1 MFLDSLRGNCRQ
13 HHRVLRYHRPHDV
26 PEIQQEEPL
35 RHILPQSHC
44 VTYRKWTIPQAFAG
58 DISIIQK
65 ESYIRYTN
73 TDEKTQNFTE
83 CHDYAMTPDN
93 FKHEKHTAEGM
104 LIISNQINNIP
115 TATIVTLFVAC
126 RKKVPQMC
134 HKTPRVCNPRIKHRW
149 RLVPHW

>member
-1 MFLDSLRGNCRQ
+1 M
-13 HHRVLRYHRPHDV
+13 
-26 PEIQQEEPL
+26 
-35 RHILPQSHC
+35 
-44 VTYRKWTIPQAFAG
+44 PQAFAG

-83 CHDYAMTPDN
+83 CHDYAMTPNN
-93 FKHEKHTAEGM
+93 FKHEKHTAELSKGM

-126 RKKVPQMC
+126 RKKKSLKC
-134 HKTPRVCNPRIKHRW
+134 ATKLLVCATHA
-149 RLVPHW
+149 